1 LRDERAA
8 QEAMQDAL
16 VNVWEKIGSFEGR
29 SAFTSWLY
37 RVTANAALMAL
48 RRSRRHAVHVNADDA
63 HALRPLELSDPGELP
78 GDALQRRELGE
89 QVHVEIERLP
99 EPYRTTVR
107 LRDVEELPMEE
118 VAELTGATVAAA
130 KIRLH
135 RARLTL
141 RQRLLPYLKSG
152 GTP

>member
-1 LRDERAA
+1 
-8 QEAMQDAL
+8 MQDAL
-16 VNVWEKIGSFEGR
+16 LTVWTRIGSFESR

-48 RRSRRHAVHVNADDA
+48 RKQRRRFAEISTDDA
-63 HALRPLELSDPGELP
+63 ENAGALPPLELSDPGQTP
-78 GDALQRRELGE
+78 GDALQRRELSELVYAAIE
-89 QVHVEIERLP
+89 QLP

-107 LRDVEELPMEE
+107 LRDVEELSIEE

-130 KIRLH
+130 KTRLH

-141 RQRLLPYLKSG
+141 RERLLPLLKG
-152 GTP
+152 GMRS